1 MNEYIDFASNHPVLV
16 GALVF
21 SFLML
26 VFYELRRKS
35 EGVTNIEPQAAV
47 ALINA
52 EAVVIDLRSPEA
64 FARGHIVN
72 AKNIPFDEL
81 AANQEKIVK
90 MAAKPILAVC
100 EAGMTSGK
108 AVASLRKAGIES
120 IYGLKGGITG
130 WTQANLPLVTGK
142 KTRGRK

>member
-1 MNEYIDFASNHPVLV
+1 MNAYIDFASNHPVLV

-26 VFYELRRKS
+26 VFYELRKKS

-47 ALINA
+47 SLINA
-52 EAVVIDLRSPEA
+52 DAVVIDLRTPEA

-72 AKNIPFDEL
+72 SRNIPFDEL
-81 AANQEKIVK
+81 DANQERIGKL
-90 MAAKPILAVC
+90 AAKPLLAVC
-100 EAGMTSGK
+100 EAGVTCGK
-108 AVASLRKAGIES
+108 AVAALRKSGIEKV
-120 IYGLKGGITG
+120 YGLKGGITG
-130 WTQANLPLVTGK
+130 WTQANLPLVTTK